1 MMLLH
6 KNLFASK
13 WMQALHMAFGES
25 FSADSAFAMLYVM
38 YNPVCRKDINRKR
51 CLANKMLAEA
61 LYPLH
66 KEYSGQN
73 KGFGFYVKSMW
84 VVLKFA
90 F

>member
-13 WMQALHMAFGES
+13 WMQALHMAVGES

-51 CLANKMLAEA
+51 CLANKMLNRGAGRTQ
-61 LYPLH
+61 
-66 KEYSGQN
+66 S
-73 KGFGFYVKSMW
+73 KSSA
-84 VVLKFA
+84 VYGIEVHDRKIK
-90 F
+90 